1 MYAER
6 LILETDMAGNLK
18 KVNMLAKK
26 KQLEAIFLVISEST
40 PSVAFR
46 RIPHPD
52 IAGKVIINGDIM
64 SSEPCSTWDLPE

>member
-1 MYAER
+1 
-6 LILETDMAGNLK
+6 
-18 KVNMLAKK
+18 MLPPN

-52 IAGKVIINGDIM
+52 IAGKVVINCDIM
-64 SSEPCSTWDLPE
+64 SSAPC